1 MFHERMRQRCV
12 CSYLRRRE
20 WGRLRLTVM
29 KAPIRLFFHRRRSEF
44 LLCGFLAELLAT
56 PLADRDR
63 RVGGLMAVFL
73 VVLFSLCARDMA
85 SRKAVKLVV
94 IPIAAVWLLTRLLEA
109 FGNTHDV
116 FTHVS
121 PIAGFAL
128 SCAVLWAFFDH
139 FDTVPR
145 VTSSVISEAFITY
158 VVIAIAFAQL
168 YWIGNDLIPNAFNQ
182 VIPRTEISTLEYFS
196 MVTLGGVGYGGIIP
210 VNPYVR
216 LVCALENMIGIFY
229 IAVVVAR
236 LISSYKP
243 KHRGVAPVPDASKSE
258 E

>member
-1 MFHERMRQRCV
+1 MRLIHV
-12 CSYLRRRE
+12 AGNE
-20 WGRLRLTVM
+20 WDRLRLFDM
-29 KAPIRLFFHRRRSEF
+29 KRPFRDFMHRRRSEF
-44 LLCGFLAELLAT
+44 LLVGFLAELLAT
-56 PLADRDR
+56 PLADHDR
-63 RVGGLMAVFL
+63 RIGGLMALFL
-73 VVLFSLCARDMA
+73 IVLFTMCARDMA

-94 IPIAAVWLLTRLLEA
+94 LPIAALWLVARLLEA
-109 FGNTHDV
+109 FGNTRDL
-116 FTHVS
+116 FTHIS
-121 PIAGFAL
+121 PITGFAL

-158 VVIAIAFAQL
+158 VVIAIAFSQL
-168 YWIGNDLIPNAFNQ
+168 YWILNDLIPNAFNQ
-182 VIPRTEISTLEYFS
+182 VIPRTGISTLEYFS

-216 LVCALENMIGIFY
+216 LICALENMIGIFY

-243 KHRGVAPVPDASKSE
+243 KHRGVSPLPDASKVE